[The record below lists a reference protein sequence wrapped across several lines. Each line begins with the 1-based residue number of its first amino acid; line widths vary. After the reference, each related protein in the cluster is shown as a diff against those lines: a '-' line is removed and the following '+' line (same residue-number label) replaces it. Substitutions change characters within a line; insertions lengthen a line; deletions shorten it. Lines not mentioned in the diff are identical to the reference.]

1 MEERLQK
8 ILARYGIASR
18 RHAEE
23 MIAAGRVQINGQI
36 VQELGYKVDAAA
48 VEIKVDGKVMTKE
61 EKRVYLLFYKPNSCL
76 CTVTDPQ
83 GRKTVLDYF
92 PAHLGR
98 IYPVGRLDYDT
109 SGLLLLTND
118 GDFAHR
124 VLHPSH
130 EIKKTYEASIK
141 GPVSEK
147 QLTILHRG
155 VLLEDGKTAPA
166 TVKIARQNKE
176 QTILHITIHE
186 GKKRQVRRMIKAV
199 GLSLLTLKRIQLGSL
214 TLDGLKMG
222 AWRYLTDAEIRSFD
236 MIEDGKKKNGK

>member
-1 MEERLQK
+1 M
-8 ILARYGIASR
+8 
-18 RHAEE
+18 
-23 MIAAGRVQINGQI
+23 
-36 VQELGYKVDAAA
+36 
-48 VEIKVDGKVMTKE
+48 
-61 EKRVYLLFYKPNSCL
+61 
-76 CTVTDPQ
+76 
-83 GRKTVLDYF
+83 
-92 PAHLGR
+92 
-98 IYPVGRLDYDT
+98 DYDT

-147 QLTILHRG
+147 QLTILQRG

-166 TVKIARQNKE
+166 TVKIVRQNKE

-186 GKKRQVRRMIKAV
+186 GKKRQVRRMVKAV

-214 TLDGLKMG
+214 TLDGLKVG
-222 AWRYLTDAEIRSFD
+222 AWRYLTDSEIRSFD